1 MKFRILSKCF
11 LLLVV
16 IGFFMPVSCNMNGF
30 DIGNAFIGNN
40 SSGIGLD
47 MFIGIAVY
55 LIFFAAIASMIISVI
70 YILAKK
76 KNPPLT
82 ADWILL
88 LVSIGSGL
96 IAFFKS
102 IDEVSLEYG
111 AYFIL
116 AGWILSLLCLII
128 SSLKSGAKSK

>member
-1 MKFRILSKCF
+1 
-11 LLLVV
+11 
-16 IGFFMPVSCNMNGF
+16 MNGF

-128 SSLKSGAKSK
+128 SSLKSRAKSK